1 MNNEAEAADLILRI
15 TLNGTAYFFKLAAT
29 LSKPVIDKVAQA
41 IHEALYSHGIGTTD
55 PVMAELIKRGEGLSV
70 FQIPETELGKFQE
83 IMKPTGI
90 KYATV
95 LSKEETAEDRTTLII
110 CSSGEAEV
118 INRILVQNRLH
129 GRSVADATQEKQE
142 PVEKPEAPVEAVTP
156 EQDSEEAKKRNAEFV
171 KYYIK
176 REGSSEENPTQATE
190 RKNESPSGRKLQTIV
205 LNSSFDIR
213 NSSREVKVD
222 SPASAAS
229 GSPGEQPTDVEQAVV
244 TEILDVDTKREP
256 GQWPDERHYD
266 FLRRQAR
273 KEEKYDVDPDRI
285 IDVEPEELKPV
296 PDESKE
302 REQSEPR
309 SDGRFSIR
317 KRIQKIKKDMA
328 QKDKAPAAE
337 APAKSSVLESVE
349 QQLKSQAEKDPQI
362 GE

>member
-29 LSKPVIDKVAQA
+29 LSKPIIDKVAQA

-70 FQIPETELGKFQE
+70 FQIPETELGIFQE

-190 RKNESPSGRKLQTIV
+190 RKNESPSVTGSTTTGRGL
-205 LNSSFDIR
+205 SSELDIETLP
-213 NSSREVKVD
+213 S
-222 SPASAAS
+222 
-229 GSPGEQPTDVEQAVV
+229 
-244 TEILDVDTKREP
+244 EIEYEK
-256 GQWPDERHYD
+256 
-266 FLRRQAR
+266 AK
-273 KEEKYDVDPDRI
+273 KEI
-285 IDVEPEELKPV
+285 
-296 PDESKE
+296 
-302 REQSEPR
+302 
-309 SDGRFSIR
+309 RFSVR
-317 KRIQKIKKDMA
+317 DRLDEIKDDMKKNA
-328 QKDKAPAAE
+328 QAPAAE

-349 QQLKSQAEKDPQI
+349 QQLKSQAGKDPQI